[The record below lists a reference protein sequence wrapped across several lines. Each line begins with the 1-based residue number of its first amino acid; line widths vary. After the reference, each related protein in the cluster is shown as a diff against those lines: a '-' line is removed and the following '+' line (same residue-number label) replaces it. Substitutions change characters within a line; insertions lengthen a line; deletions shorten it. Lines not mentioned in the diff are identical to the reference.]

1 MFSSGAGAAFA
12 AIHATSFT
20 PRDAAEDGRRLDA
33 SIAARTPMCPDLSLF
48 VVAAVDARDAIALG
62 RAMVDAVNMIAI
74 DAAVSS

>member
-1 MFSSGAGAAFA
+1 MA

-33 SIAARTPMCPDLSLF
+33 SIAARTPMCPDDLSLF

-62 RAMVDAVNMIAI
+62 RAMVDAVNIIALN
-74 DAAVSS
+74 AAVSS